1 MARGP
6 LSPSGPHNG
15 PTGKAALPLVREVA
29 GTRCNR
35 RHLGLVSPER
45 APAVPAPGGGI
56 NVEPQE
62 ARPEV
67 AEMCEHAGPW
77 AGCGCLLCLAWE
89 GSWWA
94 F

>member
-1 MARGP
+1 MARDP
-6 LSPSGPHNG
+6 LSRSGPHNR
-15 PTGKAALPLVREVA
+15 PTGKAALPLVWEVA
-29 GTRCNR
+29 GARGNR

-45 APAVPAPGGGI
+45 ALAVPAPGGGI

-62 ARPEV
+62 ARPGV

-77 AGCGCLLCLAWE
+77 AGCLFCLAWE